1 MEKRHDSKE
10 GGKSMKSENLRSDAL
25 SLQPKVFAGCALK
38 GKCAPTYDLCAQA
51 LAHSYTFPERGI
63 FPYLHR
69 NSSPSFHPSQ
79 EKYLM
84 IPR

>member
-1 MEKRHDSKE
+1 
-10 GGKSMKSENLRSDAL
+10 MKSENLRSDAL

-51 LAHSYTFPERGI
+51 LAHSYTCPEWGI

-69 NSSPSFHPSQ
+69 NSSPSLHPSH
-79 EKYLM
+79 EKYIM

>member
-1 MEKRHDSKE
+1 
-10 GGKSMKSENLRSDAL
+10 MKLENLRSDAF

-51 LAHSYTFPERGI
+51 LAHSYI

-69 NSSPSFHPSQ
+69 NSSPSLHPSQ
-79 EKYLM
+79 EKYIM